1 MVNRSQKEQILKQ
14 LERHYISPLSQ
25 FYLETEVLKRIM
37 LGRPLR
43 VQIGVPDSWRFQHFY
58 QKMAK
63 VTQEEALARLWCF
76 DRYLEGSNASVFS
89 HDKPLVLGDS
99 FPYFE
104 WQDGEKTYGLNRLLG
119 HSQIFY
125 FYKGNEEVLEQF
137 CEFIVNKP
145 LATSAIIVGILP
157 EPLLNMVINKGLT
170 HISEISKPFSETLG
184 KGRSFT
190 NLFSQSADL
199 LLMDQ
204 NGHYVKGLTR
214 AEFVRQI
221 DQIVENHFS

>member
-25 FYLETEVLKRIM
+25 FYIETEVLKRIM

-58 QKMAK
+58 QKM
-63 VTQEEALARLWCF
+63 TQTSQEKALARLWCF
-76 DRYLEGSNASVFS
+76 DRYLTSPKISVFS
-89 HDKPLVLGDS
+89 HDKSLVLEDS

-104 WQDGEKTYGLNRLLG
+104 WQEGEITFGLNRLLG
-119 HSQIFY
+119 QSHIFY
-125 FYKGNEEVLEQF
+125 FYKGNEESLTQF
-137 CEFIVNKP
+137 CEFIRNKR
-145 LATSAIIVGILP
+145 LTASAIIVGILP
-157 EPLLNMVINKGLT
+157 ESLFGLVSNSGIM

-204 NGHYVKGLTR
+204 NGRYVKGFSR
-214 AEFVRQI
+214 PEFVRQI
-221 DQIVENHFS
+221 DQVIENYFS